1 MKPPA
6 LILYW
11 EYPRATSTKISGW
24 RGGWME
30 ATDLE
35 ASHPPLTWTPHF
47 PLNVIPP
54 KKKWKRNGSLKNISG
69 ILPWFL

>member
-1 MKPPA
+1 
-6 LILYW
+6 
-11 EYPRATSTKISGW
+11 
-24 RGGWME
+24 ME